1 MEPAQ
6 KVAIAGMREAFKDVD
21 GVGLPLDDAT
31 FARYLRAR
39 QWDKEKAVKM
49 LQETLAWREKFGIRS
64 IHDGWQK
71 VIEEENST
79 GKGYVRGW
87 STAGNVLLYLRPEHE
102 NTHNHDGNLKHLVYN
117 MERACKCM
125 EADGR
130 AEKLVLLIDYHGYS
144 LLNAPPMKTSQDTL
158 SILQNHYPERLF
170 RAYCIRPPWI
180 FNAFWTM
187 ISPFIDPVTY
197 QKIVMLSGS
206 KEDIGKRLAADGIP
220 LEQLESNIGGL
231 DRRPFVSKVYL
242 GREQPGAAAADS
254 SSSSSSSSGSG
265 KFAFGSSSVT
275 SGGSSNATHGGSDG
289 DDAFALAPTSSPSS
303 PLPSSART
311 RSSDGAGDRG
321 EQEGAGAAPTPAE
334 LIKLDYNVLAKGV
347 ADRAQSVS
355 GAGGKSVWSF
365 W

>member
-1 MEPAQ
+1 
-6 KVAIAGMREAFKDVD
+6 MREAFKNVD

-39 QWDKEKAVKM
+39 GWEKEKAAKM
-49 LQETLAWREKFGIRS
+49 LGETLAWRERFGIRN

-71 VIEEENST
+71 VIEEENAT

-87 STAGNVLLYLRPEHE
+87 SSAGNVLLYLRPEHE

-130 AEKLVLLIDYHGYS
+130 AEKLVLLIDYNNYS

-187 ISPFIDPVTY
+187 ISPFIDSVTY

-206 KEDIGKRLAADGIP
+206 KEDIGRRLSDDGIP
-220 LEQLESNIGGL
+220 LEQLEANIGGL

-242 GREQPGAAAADS
+242 GREHPGTTADS
-254 SSSSSSSSGSG
+254 SSSSSSVGGSSG
-265 KFAFGSSSVT
+265 KFSIG
-275 SGGSSNATHGGSDG
+275 GGSSNATHGSSNGDG
-289 DDAFALAPTSSPSS
+289 AFALSPSS
-303 PLPSSART
+303 PSPSSKLSQ
-311 RSSDGAGDRG
+311 SSKGADKG
-321 EQEGAGAAPTPAE
+321 EHDEGAWSSPGPE
-334 LIKLDYNVLAKGV
+334 EVMRIDYNALARGV
-347 ADRAQSVS
+347 ADRPSVA
-355 GAGGKSVWSF
+355 GAGPKSTWSF